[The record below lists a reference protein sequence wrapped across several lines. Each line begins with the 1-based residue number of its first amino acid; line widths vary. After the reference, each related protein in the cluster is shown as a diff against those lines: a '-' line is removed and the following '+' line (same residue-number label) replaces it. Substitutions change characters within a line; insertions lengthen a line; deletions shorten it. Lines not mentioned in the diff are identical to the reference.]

1 MRSGTVND
9 LARPTSAGG
18 SEGYSLDTC
27 WCEYDEDCAVSY
39 VGDEESGV
47 GLE

>member
-1 MRSGTVND
+1 MRSGIAND

-18 SEGYSLDTC
+18 SEGYSLGTSWLGGNKVC
-27 WCEYDEDCAVSY
+27 VVSY
-39 VGDEESGV
+39 VGDETSGV